1 MEVLTGKKL
10 PIKRYFRESSM
21 THDLTCSLFEIVL
34 DKYVFAIRRLD
45 GIEVKAD
52 MKCKYR

>member
-1 MEVLTGKKL
+1 MEVLTGKEL
-10 PIKRYFRESSM
+10 PIKRYFRDSSM
-21 THDLTCSLFEIVL
+21 THDRTCSLFEIVL